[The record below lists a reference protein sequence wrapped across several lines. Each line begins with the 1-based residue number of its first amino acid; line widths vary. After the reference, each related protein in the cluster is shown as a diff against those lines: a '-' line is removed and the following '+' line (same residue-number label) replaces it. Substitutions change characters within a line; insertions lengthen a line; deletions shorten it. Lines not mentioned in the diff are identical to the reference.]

1 MKLYRLDIVNDYK
14 VDINNV
20 DIENQLYNNYKLDQ

>member
-20 DIENQLYNNYKLDQ
+20 DIENQLYNNYKLD

>member
-1 MKLYRLDIVNDYK
+1 MKLYRLDIGNDYK